1 MLNGFSLF
9 TLICYI
15 VIGGTFIPILLYETV
30 SDHHLILFT
39 ELMVGIMVLT
49 AVIFIYYKYD
59 SRLGKTDQ
67 GARNLGTLVYKFDE
81 AYIGEIAL
89 CVSFM
94 GLMYLTAFRFPN
106 PLVISGIIYSVMGYL
121 LILFSDDSVVEE
133 VKIDNMNQS
142 KYYLSQWNYYFLYSL
157 IGILFTISGLIVVNL

>member
-81 AYIGEIAL
+81 AYIGEIAV

-94 GLMYLTAFRFPN
+94 GLVYLTAFRFPN

-121 LILFSDDSVVEE
+121 LICFRT
-133 VKIDNMNQS
+133 
-142 KYYLSQWNYYFLYSL
+142 
-157 IGILFTISGLIVVNL
+157 ILWSRR